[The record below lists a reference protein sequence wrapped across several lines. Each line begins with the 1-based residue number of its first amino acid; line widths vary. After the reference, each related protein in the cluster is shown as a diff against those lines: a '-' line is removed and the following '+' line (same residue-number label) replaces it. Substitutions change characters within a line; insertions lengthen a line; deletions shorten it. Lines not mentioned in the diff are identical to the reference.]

1 MDHAV
6 LISQDIAC
14 GLPPER
20 WSDFVSMT
28 SEFKTKSSQECNY
41 RFVERPLSGHYH
53 DTGLSPG
60 SRCHL
65 QSQMRFTSAVWM
77 SFGQGICFRDEW
89 HDFFL
94 IMSKAVLSSTGEER
108 LKTAEPLRTSPLRW
122 QSKIDISGSFNFVL
136 SGLFRVLSLSQ
147 HSILSLAS
155 LSKSHSPVKLK
166 SSSSDLI
173 DSISAL

>member
-1 MDHAV
+1 MK
-6 LISQDIAC
+6 
-14 GLPPER
+14 
-20 WSDFVSMT
+20 F
-28 SEFKTKSSQECNY
+28 SQECNY
-41 RFVERPLSGHYH
+41 RFVEWPLS
-53 DTGLSPG
+53 GLSPG
-60 SRCHL
+60 LRCHL
-65 QSQMRFTSAVWM
+65 QSQKRFTSTIWM

-108 LKTAEPLRTSPLRW
+108 LKTAEPLRTSPLIW
-122 QSKIDISGSFNFVL
+122 WSKIDISCSFNFFL
-136 SGLFRVLSLSQ
+136 PGLFRVLSLSQ

-173 DSISAL
+173 DSIFGPLGQPSLAHWLPQGH